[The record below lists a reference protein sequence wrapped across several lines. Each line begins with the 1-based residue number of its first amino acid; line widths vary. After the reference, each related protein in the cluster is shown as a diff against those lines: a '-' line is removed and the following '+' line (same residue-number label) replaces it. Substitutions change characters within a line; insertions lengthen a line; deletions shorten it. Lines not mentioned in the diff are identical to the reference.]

1 VENGSSVPSRYLSK
15 RLAGVGLV
23 AALLAGTG
31 LLMWRS
37 SSPKPK
43 LACGGLGVDLL
54 TSPAECMTNLMVAAS
69 FDALSPAAK
78 AAAIRQQDS
87 DNIFSKSLG
96 GRGFVYRVDE
106 EGQFRATSKDGSIGE
121 ALDFRYFGTTGTT
134 TEEKGIRAFQDR
146 IIELGKQQR
155 SSPKPRKRSKPNCD
169 PNRLEALTG
178 MSEERLRSCLRSM
191 FLLHNRSEFNEATQA
206 LFKAADK
213 FRYADGQDGPLSFTY
228 KGANDD
234 DRSEIVKIIRSIDK
248 QAHDQGG
255 LR

>member
-1 VENGSSVPSRYLSK
+1 VENGSSVPRRYVSK
-15 RLAGVGLV
+15 RFARVGLG
-23 AALLAGTG
+23 AALLAGVG
-31 LLMWRS
+31 MLIWRPF
-37 SSPKPK
+37 SPKQT
-43 LACGGLGVDLL
+43 LACGGSGVNLL

-69 FDALSPAAK
+69 FDALSPQAK

-87 DNIFSKSLG
+87 DNRFSKSLG
-96 GRGFVYRVDE
+96 GQGFTYRVDAD
-106 EGQFRATSKDGSIGE
+106 GQFRASSKDNSIAE
-121 ALDFRYFGTTGTT
+121 ALDFRYFGTKGTT
-134 TEEKGIRAFQDR
+134 TEEQGIREFQDT
-146 IIELGKQQR
+146 IISLGKQQR
-155 SSPKPRKRSKPNCD
+155 SSPKAKSKPKPNCD

-178 MSEERLRSCLRSM
+178 LSEEPLRSCLRSM

-234 DRSEIVKIIRSIDK
+234 DRSEIVKIIRRIDK
-248 QAHDQGG
+248 QAHTQGG